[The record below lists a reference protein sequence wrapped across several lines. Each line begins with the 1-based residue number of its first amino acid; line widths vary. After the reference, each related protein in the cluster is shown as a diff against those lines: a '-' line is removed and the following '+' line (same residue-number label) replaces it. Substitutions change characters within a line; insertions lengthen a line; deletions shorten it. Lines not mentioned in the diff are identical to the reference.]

1 MLLHRACAYRE
12 IRKRDKGQ
20 KVKFL
25 FSFLFFIFFCCCY
38 YCLLFAASLL
48 SCHTTYL
55 SSYKYKQPNHILFIH
70 QKKRREQRVYNTT
83 INLEINIC
91 IYIYLYILFLFYFII
106 SAIVFLTNK
115 HYRHELEPS
124 FTTSSETKTS
134 CRRIFTSQKSN
145 GRKRGKKKKRSKK
158 EDRKNK
164 MICMLMKRYI
174 IILLLLLLSVA
185 E

>member
-1 MLLHRACAYRE
+1 MVNVNLNWSAFFYCGNNYDRTQHRYTTELKVRRVKIRVGVFEMRGRIKQTKRKWGNQKRDGDVRLSPKQFIKKKMLLHRACAYRE

-70 QKKRREQRVYNTT
+70 
-83 INLEINIC
+83 
-91 IYIYLYILFLFYFII
+91 
-106 SAIVFLTNK
+106 
-115 HYRHELEPS
+115 
-124 FTTSSETKTS
+124 
-134 CRRIFTSQKSN
+134 
-145 GRKRGKKKKRSKK
+145 
-158 EDRKNK
+158 
-164 MICMLMKRYI
+164 
-174 IILLLLLLSVA
+174 
-185 E
+185 